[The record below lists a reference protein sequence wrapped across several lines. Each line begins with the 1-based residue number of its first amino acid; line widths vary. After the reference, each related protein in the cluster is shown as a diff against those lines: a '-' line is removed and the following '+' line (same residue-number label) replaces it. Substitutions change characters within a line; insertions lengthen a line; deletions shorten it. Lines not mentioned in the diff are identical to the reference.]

1 MVDMEEYPC
10 SPFTFD
16 LHVRPLETMPM
27 RFVAKAESGKGW
39 RIWDNQQKKWW
50 GQVYQ
55 NHPVQ
60 LIAEL
65 NGQKRPARL
74 TELAKQ
80 TERKRV

>member
-1 MVDMEEYPC
+1 
-10 SPFTFD
+10 
-16 LHVRPLETMPM
+16 M
-27 RFVAKAESGKGW
+27 RFVAKAEAGKGW
-39 RIWDNQQKKWW
+39 RIWDNQQRRWW

-65 NGQKRPARL
+65 NGQKRPERL

-80 TERKRV
+80 TERKRA